1 MNKNKRFIGA
11 IVLVVSF
18 TLFLIG
24 GFVLNKINGAES
36 YKAGDKE
43 LLYSSGVSKGEDK
56 DVSFK
61 NEENVKNKESSNSEN
76 VIEGNRE
83 NTNNTSIIK
92 VDVKGAIN
100 KPGIY
105 SLKEGDRIDDL
116 LKLCGGLTN
125 DADANRVYFSKKLC
139 DEDIIYIFKNGE
151 SEEEV
156 PKMNISS
163 ENNGANNVDNKNS
176 NKTSSGKINI
186 NTANLEELKT
196 LSGIGDSKAQAIIDY
211 REKNGGFKDVSEL
224 RNVEG
229 IGEKTLNKF
238 IDSVDIK

>member
-1 MNKNKRFIGA
+1 MNKNKRFIGS

-18 TLFLIG
+18 ALFLIG
-24 GFVLNKINGAES
+24 GFVLNKINAVES

-43 LLYSSGVSKGEDK
+43 LLYSSGVSKDEGK
-56 DVSFK
+56 DVSLK
-61 NEENVKNKESSNSEN
+61 NEENVKNKESSNYEN

-83 NTNNTSIIK
+83 NTNNSSIIK

-116 LKLCGGLTN
+116 LKLCGGLTQE
-125 DADANRVYFSKKLC
+125 ADVNRVYFSKKLC
-139 DEDIIYIFKNGE
+139 DEEIVYIFKSGE

-176 NKTSSGKINI
+176 NKASSGKINI